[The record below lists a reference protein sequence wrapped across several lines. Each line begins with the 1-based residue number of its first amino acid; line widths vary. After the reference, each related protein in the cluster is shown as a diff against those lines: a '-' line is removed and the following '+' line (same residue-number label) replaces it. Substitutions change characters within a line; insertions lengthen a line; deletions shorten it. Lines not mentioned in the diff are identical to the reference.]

1 MISAI
6 IPTFN
11 EKKNIEALCKKLSCI
26 RIVSEVIFVDDNSE
40 DGTFKEIQK
49 ISILNKKFIGILR
62 DNKEKNLS
70 ASVLVGVFKAKNS
83 LILVMDSDLQHNT
96 SYILKMYQSFQ
107 KNSCDI
113 VIASRFLNNN
123 INGNLGLIR
132 SILSN
137 FCIFLINSF
146 FKKKTS
152 DPLSGFFLCK
162 KSMIIKEYKKFY
174 LRGFKILFDI
184 LYNGRRYA
192 RCKDIPIVFD
202 KRKYE
207 KTKFNYKI
215 IIIFIKQLIY
225 TFGR

>member
-1 MISAI
+1 LISAI
-6 IPTFN
+6 IPTLN

-49 ISILNKKFIGILR
+49 MSILNKKFIGILR

-70 ASVLVGVFKAKNS
+70 ASVLAGVFKAKNR

-107 KNSCDI
+107 KNSSDI

-123 INGNLGLIR
+123 ITGNLGLIR

-192 RCKDIPIVFD
+192 RCEDIPIVFD

>member
-49 ISILNKKFIGILR
+49 MSILNKKFIGILR

-70 ASVLVGVFKAKNS
+70 ASVLAGVFKAKNR

-123 INGNLGLIR
+123 ITGNLGLIR

-192 RCKDIPIVFD
+192 RCEDIPIVFD

>member
-11 EKKNIEALCKKLSCI
+11 EKKNIEALCKKLNCI

-49 ISILNKKFIGILR
+49 MSNLNKKFIGILR
-62 DNKEKNLS
+62 NNKEKNLA
-70 ASVLVGVFKAKNS
+70 ASVLVGVYKAKNK
-83 LILVMDSDLQHNT
+83 LILAMDSDLQHNT
-96 SYILKMYQSFQ
+96 HYIFKMYQLL
-107 KNSCDI
+107 KKTSCDI
-113 VIASRFLNNN
+113 VIGSRFMNNN
-123 INGNLGLIR
+123 FSGNLGFIR

-137 FCIFLINSF
+137 LCIFLINLF

-162 KSMIIKEYKKFY
+162 KNMIIKEYKKFY

-184 LYNGRRYA
+184 LHNGNKHIK
-192 RCKDIPIVFD
+192 CEDISIVFN

-207 KTKFNYKI
+207 VSKFNYKI
-215 IIIFIKQLIY
+215 GFIFVKQLIFTY
-225 TFGR
+225 RK

>member
-11 EKKNIEALCKKLSCI
+11 EKKNIKALCKKLSSVK
-26 RIVSEVIFVDDNSE
+26 IVNEVIFVDDNSE

-49 ISILNKKFIGILR
+49 ISGLNKKFIGILR
-62 DNKEKNLS
+62 DNKEKNLA
-70 ASVLVGVFKAKNS
+70 ASVLTGVYKSKNK
-83 LILVMDSDLQHNT
+83 LILVMDSDLQHNIN
-96 SYILKMYQSFQ
+96 YIFKMYQLL
-107 KNSCDI
+107 KKTSCDI
-113 VIASRFLNNN
+113 VIASRFMNNN
-123 INGNLGLIR
+123 LSGNLGFIR

-137 FCIFLINSF
+137 LCIFLINLF

-162 KSMIIKEYKKFY
+162 KNMIIKEYKKFY

-184 LYNGRRYA
+184 LYNGNKYIK
-192 RCKDIPIVFD
+192 CEDISIVFN

-207 KTKFNYKI
+207 VSKFNYKI
-215 IIIFIKQLIY
+215 ILIFIKQLIFTY
-225 TFGR
+225 RK

>member
-49 ISILNKKFIGILR
+49 MSILNKKFIGILR
-62 DNKEKNLS
+62 DNEEKNLS
-70 ASVLVGVFKAKNS
+70 ASVLAGVFKAKNR

-123 INGNLGLIR
+123 I
-132 SILSN
+132 
-137 FCIFLINSF
+137 
-146 FKKKTS
+146 T
-152 DPLSGFFLCK
+152 GF
-162 KSMIIKEYKKFY
+162 II
-174 LRGFKILFDI
+174 
-184 LYNGRRYA
+184 
-192 RCKDIPIVFD
+192 
-202 KRKYE
+202 
-207 KTKFNYKI
+207 T
-215 IIIFIKQLIY
+215 
-225 TFGR
+225 